1 MGDLKDI
8 LLTWAVLFGI
18 SQLIAFLIDLIALA
32 VRRMHPARIEKSED
46 ISFPQY
52 LTVYVWHDSHHS
64 HGYKQI
70 PYIRKGDNKYKR
82 YIKHSIGGWIG
93 IILLYL
99 FFLVIIFALPAAV
112 LICKP
117 NNPRPELFGSSAII
131 FFLFLHWHLTGL
143 NTIARIE
150 LNKYLKAQ
158 ER

>member
-18 SQLIAFLIDLIALA
+18 SQLIAFLIDLIAWA
-32 VRRMHPARIEKSED
+32 
-46 ISFPQY
+46 
-52 LTVYVWHDSHHS
+52 
-64 HGYKQI
+64 
-70 PYIRKGDNKYKR
+70 
-82 YIKHSIGGWIG
+82 
-93 IILLYL
+93 
-99 FFLVIIFALPAAV
+99 AAV

-158 ER
+158 SK